1 MSALVSGF
9 KTRWINASVS
19 STRTSPPIQPG
30 LNAASTVK
38 SRGGL
43 EPGNLNPG
51 TIARKPDR
59 ESRKRPGRFFGFCPQ
74 VRAILC
80 ILAWL
85 LAGSLHVIYAAS
97 YPEYQI
103 KAAFLYNFAKFVDW
117 PSTAFR
123 AGQNSLV
130 ICVVGEDPF
139 GAALDEPIKGQSIG
153 GRNLVV
159 RRLKQIH
166 RDETCHLAFISRSER
181 DNLGQLL
188 SVIKGSPF
196 LTVGDD
202 GNFIDQGG
210 MINLVVEER
219 KVRFE
224 VNLEAVDRAG
234 LKISPEL
241 LRLAKS
247 VRERRKL

>member
-1 MSALVSGF
+1 MSEMV
-9 KTRWINASVS
+9 
-19 STRTSPPIQPG
+19 
-30 LNAASTVK
+30 
-38 SRGGL
+38 
-43 EPGNLNPG
+43 NLNP
-51 TIARKPDR
+51 DS
-59 ESRKRPGRFFGFCPQ
+59 ESRKRPGRFFGFCAQ

-80 ILAWL
+80 LLAWL
-85 LAGSLHVIYAAS
+85 SAGSLHVIYPAS
-97 YPEYQI
+97 FSEYQI

-139 GAALDEPIKGQSIG
+139 GAALDEPIIGQSIG

-166 RDETCHLAFISRSER
+166 RDETCHLAFISRSEK
-181 DNLGQLL
+181 DKLGQLL

-210 MINLVVEER
+210 MINLVVEDR

>member
-1 MSALVSGF
+1 MVS
-9 KTRWINASVS
+9 
-19 STRTSPPIQPG
+19 
-30 LNAASTVK
+30 
-38 SRGGL
+38 
-43 EPGNLNPG
+43 LNP
-51 TIARKPDR
+51 DS
-59 ESRKRPGRFFGFCPQ
+59 ESRKRPGWFFGLRAQ
-74 VRAILC
+74 VRAVLC
-80 ILAWL
+80 IMAWL
-85 LAGSLHVIYAAS
+85 SAGSLHVIYAAS
-97 YPEYQI
+97 FSEYQV

-159 RRLKQIH
+159 RRLKQIP
-166 RDETCHLAFISRSER
+166 RDEACHLAFISRSER
-181 DNLGQLL
+181 DKLGQLL
-188 SVIKGSPF
+188 GAIKSSPF

-219 KVRFE
+219 KIRFE
-224 VNLEAVDRAG
+224 INLEAVDRAG